1 MQRTSLVLLVSVA
14 ILGCARS
21 FQALGPI
28 DGASP
33 DGGSILDASIADDG
47 SDSGRDASA
56 DAGHRADAPDA
67 GSTCASGYEL
77 VDHSPITIPGRHATI
92 STDGNQFWIGFW
104 HTEWSACDSPCWG
117 TVGLE
122 AEGALSRFESAHW
135 LSTPDGLLQYTS
147 PRTHLTTHAGLGRA
161 MFVSHKDG
169 RAMWQTRPLRGEGW
183 MPDGSHSLSEGR
195 AIADVALGADGMSVF
210 IATYAPDDAD
220 GDRDFALERRS
231 LDGTSLLT
239 NESVPSFFELG
250 FHHANVRIIAGQ
262 TDAPWIAAIQDYDF
276 PPGVQVARAGA
287 VSRRTSSCGVRSYD
301 AADAF
306 DQLAVVQDCD
316 DRTELETRTGVEA
329 SIVVREGRA
338 PTPSRVAV
346 HGPSL
351 FVAHVEPLGTTPSL
365 SIVRRAEPGRLELMH
380 TIALPPTADPAG
392 SLDLTVQNDGTVAV
406 LWSTL
411 SPDPS
416 PDAGE
421 VAIVRLR
428 PCGP

>member
-1 MQRTSLVLLVSVA
+1 MQRSSLAVLVSVA

-33 DGGSILDASIADDG
+33 DAGSILDASIIDGG
-47 SDSGRDASA
+47 SDAGRDASA
-56 DAGHRADAPDA
+56 DAEHRADAPDA

-77 VDHSPITIPGRHATI
+77 VNPSPITIPGRHPTI
-92 STDGNQFWIGFW
+92 SIDGSQFWIAFW
-104 HTEWSACDSPCWG
+104 DTEWSACDSPCWG
-117 TVGLE
+117 VVGLE
-122 AEGALSRFESAHW
+122 AEGALSRFEPSYW
-135 LSTPDGLLQYTS
+135 LSTPDGLLHYTS
-147 PRTHLTTHAGLGRA
+147 PRTLLTTHAGLGRA

-183 MPDGSHSLSEGR
+183 MPDGSHSLPEGR
-195 AIADVALGADGMSVF
+195 AIADVALGPDGMSVF

-220 GDRDFALERRS
+220 GDRDLALEHRS
-231 LDGTSLLT
+231 LDGTTLLG
-239 NESVPSFFELG
+239 NESVRSFFELG
-250 FHHANVRIIAGQ
+250 FHHENVQIITGR
-262 TDAPWIAAIQDYDF
+262 TDAPWIATIQEHDF
-276 PPGVQVARAGA
+276 PPSVQVARAGA
-287 VSRRTSSCGVRSYD
+287 VSLRTSSCGVRTYH

-338 PTPSRVAV
+338 PVPSRVAV
-346 HGPSL
+346 HGPNL
-351 FVAHVEPLGTTPSL
+351 FVAHVEPGATTPSL
-365 SIVRRAEPGRLELMH
+365 TIVRRAEPGRLELMH
-380 TIALPPTADPAG
+380 TIPLPPTADPAG
-392 SLDLTVQNDGTVAV
+392 SIELTVQSDGTVAV
-406 LWSTL
+406 VWNTL

-428 PCGP
+428 PCDP